1 LKILLSTILI
11 FTFSSLF
18 ATMNSQHV
26 SAMTYN
32 LRFDNPGDGEN
43 RWDNR
48 KDHAAG
54 LLRFYE
60 PGIIGTQEA
69 LKHQLDYLNNQL
81 EEYTYV
87 GVAREDGA
95 REGEYSAIFIDT
107 TRFKIDK
114 EQTFWLSET
123 PEIPSTGWDA
133 NIKRVCTYALLEN
146 RESGNKFYVFNAH
159 LDHRGEESRMQSV
172 KLIWEKVEE
181 KTGSNKYPVIVMG
194 DLNAEPGDDPIVFL
208 NQHLNDAYKI
218 SEEPPYGPVGTFNSF
233 DVEKPAER
241 RIDYIFVSDE
251 FSVKKYASISDS
263 KNSRYPSDH
272 FPVYA
277 ELDLE

>member
-1 LKILLSTILI
+1 MKILLSTILI

-32 LRFDNPGDGEN
+32 LRFDNPGDVEN

-69 LKHQLDYLNNQL
+69 LKHQLDYLNNHL

-133 NIKRVCTYALLEN
+133 NIKRVCTFALLEN

-159 LDHRGEESRMQSV
+159 LDHRGEKSRMQSV
-172 KLIWEKVEE
+172 KLIWKKVEE
-181 KTGSNKYPVIVMG
+181 RTGSSKYPVIVMG
-194 DLNAEPGDDPIVFL
+194 DLNAEPGDDPIAFL